1 MRRTASWL
9 DVVRF
14 YRAERK
20 RRGGTETLHS
30 IRALLPRSRTPFYG
44 WAVVVVATLATFCSG
59 PGQSFV
65 FSVFVDPILRDTGIS
80 RVHLSALYAFG
91 TAVSAA
97 MVVLVARLVDRFG
110 ARSMLAAI
118 ALGLGVACFGMSLA
132 AGSVALLLGF
142 AAMRALGQGSLP
154 VTATML
160 TAQWFVRRRG
170 RAMSVV
176 FLGLAASNAVL
187 PPATQ
192 ALIGSVGWRE
202 AYVVLG
208 VMVWALLIPAA
219 ILIVRNRPET
229 VGLNPDGA
237 AEPVEDPGGE
247 AAGEKRG
254 SWQVVLSPDFWFLA
268 VPLAAVPFVV
278 TALVFHQVSVL
289 GERGLGAGVAAAVFV
304 AFAVAAA
311 ASTAI
316 SGLLV
321 EWLGPKKPLIIS
333 QGVLLLAVLGLQ
345 FVSTPFVA
353 AAYAAL
359 LGAASGMQGVVA
371 GVIWAHYYGRTGLG
385 KVQGPAT
392 TVMISAAA
400 LAPLPLAAL
409 HQLSGDYSLGLV
421 LMAAIPVAC
430 AVMACFFDQK
440 RARHEAEVVRP

>member
-1 MRRTASWL
+1 ML
-9 DVVRF
+9 KF
-14 YRAERK
+14 YWAERES
-20 RRGGTETLHS
+20 RGGTETLHS
-30 IRALLPRSRTPFYG
+30 IRASLPRLRTPFYG

-65 FSVFVDPILRDTGIS
+65 FSVFVDPILQDTGIS
-80 RVHLSALYAFG
+80 RVHLSTLYAFG

-110 ARSMLAAI
+110 ARLMLAVI

-160 TAQWFVRRRG
+160 TAQWFVRQRG

-187 PPATQ
+187 PAAAQ
-192 ALIGSVGWRE
+192 GLIGSVGWRE
-202 AYVVLG
+202 AYVALG
-208 VMVWALLIPAA
+208 VMVWALLIPTA
-219 ILIVRNRPET
+219 ILIVRNRPEA

-237 AEPVEDPGGE
+237 SEPVEDPGGE
-247 AAGEKRG
+247 TAGEKRG
-254 SWQVVLSPDFWFLA
+254 SWQVVVSRDFWLLA

-289 GERGLGAGVAAAVFV
+289 GERGVGAGVAAAVFV
-304 AFAVAAA
+304 AFAVASAA
-311 ASTAI
+311 ATAI
-316 SGLLV
+316 SGMLV
-321 EWLGPKKPLIIS
+321 EWLGPRKPLIFS
-333 QGVLLLAVLGLQ
+333 QGVLLLAVSGLQ
-345 FVSTPFVA
+345 LVSTPFMA

-359 LGAASGMQGVVA
+359 LGSASGMQGVVA
-371 GVIWAHYYGRTGLG
+371 GVIWAHYYGRRGLG
-385 KVQGPAT
+385 KVQGPAS

-409 HQLSGDYSLGLV
+409 HQLSGNYTLGLI
-421 LMAAIPVAC
+421 LIAAIPVVC
-430 AVMACFFDQK
+430 AIMACFFDPK
-440 RARHEAEVVRP
+440 RARREAETDQL